1 MIPIKIDISDFVEQW
16 NLTAQEEE
24 LFIENVLDEVSTRF
38 TQEWHNTA
46 GEVLKQ
52 TKKEYQESIYIE
64 KIEGAGTVIVG
75 LKGWLPNAIE
85 QGIEPFDM
93 KEGFKN
99 SSKRKFKKDG
109 GWYLT
114 IPFRFGT
121 PGIVGESE
129 IFSNIMPE
137 EVYKA
142 ALSELRGSSKKQLSA
157 KSLPAE
163 FQVKGVRPE
172 VKNNTTGKIF
182 EAYQHKASIYEGMRR
197 SNKEHHGHYMT
208 FRRVSDRSDENAWIH
223 TGIEPRNLM
232 NKTLQNFNIGDIIRS
247 VRQKF
252 LDNYR

>member
-38 TQEWHNTA
+38 AQEWHNTA
-46 GEVLKQ
+46 GEALKQ

-197 SNKEHHGHYMT
+197 SNKEYHGHYMT

>member
-1 MIPIKIDISDFVEQW
+1 MIPIQIDVSDFVKQW
-16 NLTAQEEE
+16 NLTSQEEE
-24 LFIENVLDEVSTRF
+24 LFIDNVLDEISTRF
-38 TQEWHNTA
+38 AQEWHNVA

-75 LKGWLPNAIE
+75 LKGWLPNAVE

-114 IPFRFGT
+114 IPFRIGT

-129 IFSNIMPE
+129 IFSSIMPE
-137 EVYKA
+137 EVYKV
-142 ALSELRGSSKKQLSA
+142 ALSQLRGDSRRQLNV
-157 KSLPAE
+157 KSLPEE
-163 FQVKGVRPE
+163 FQVKGIRPE
-172 VKNNTTGKIF
+172 VKNQAGKVF
-182 EAYQHKASIYEGMRR
+182 EAYQHKSSIYEGMRR
-197 SNKEHHGHYMT
+197 SDKEHHGYYTT
-208 FRRVSDRSDENAWIH
+208 FRRVSDTSDENAWIH

-232 NKTLQNFNIGDIIRS
+232 GKTLQDFNIGDIIRS